1 MCLSRD
7 KPAAQG
13 IKSVDESKT
22 VLKDMSFCGR
32 KIQRR
37 LGRWC
42 RLCTFSLAVFTI
54 YFYFTSEGT
63 QMDNVARWDVIDTK
77 KQVLNTKVRPFNTVS
92 QPDRLG
98 ECPLGTFSF
107 PEWNE
112 CRPWL
117 NCSQISQEVRPTKRF
132 HHGITKFVWH
142 AHWRGHHVVFVNCS
156 ARDAVKRE
164 LCSKGLS
171 NLERIQGMFATRL
184 IGRCPEKPEI
194 VTMYYKHGSLR
205 FLDSLF
211 RHKELSK
218 YNNIQTRMQLVVA
231 YAKVLRYL
239 HNSPIGV
246 RVMCDSPFLDKLLDQ
261 YLITDDFQLVVNDV
275 DGLEEVTEQG
285 GCHRKPNVSLSLQ
298 LETERQGWPRL
309 SEPLPFQL
317 RPVFD
322 EKIDIWKIPW
332 VADKIFG
339 KVKGSDFVKSQLREI
354 MTKCNAINPRQR
366 PTANDVLHELLQVQ
380 KLIAKRR
387 RVS

>member
-1 MCLSRD
+1 
-7 KPAAQG
+7 
-13 IKSVDESKT
+13 
-22 VLKDMSFCGR
+22 
-32 KIQRR
+32 
-37 LGRWC
+37 
-42 RLCTFSLAVFTI
+42 
-54 YFYFTSEGT
+54 
-63 QMDNVARWDVIDTK
+63 
-77 KQVLNTKVRPFNTVS
+77 
-92 QPDRLG
+92 
-98 ECPLGTFSF
+98 
-107 PEWNE
+107 
-112 CRPWL
+112 
-117 NCSQISQEVRPTKRF
+117 
-132 HHGITKFVWH
+132 
-142 AHWRGHHVVFVNCS
+142 
-156 ARDAVKRE
+156 
-164 LCSKGLS
+164 
-171 NLERIQGMFATRL
+171 
-184 IGRCPEKPEI
+184 
-194 VTMYYKHGSLR
+194 MYYKHGSLR

>member
-1 MCLSRD
+1 
-7 KPAAQG
+7 
-13 IKSVDESKT
+13 
-22 VLKDMSFCGR
+22 
-32 KIQRR
+32 
-37 LGRWC
+37 
-42 RLCTFSLAVFTI
+42 
-54 YFYFTSEGT
+54 
-63 QMDNVARWDVIDTK
+63 
-77 KQVLNTKVRPFNTVS
+77 
-92 QPDRLG
+92 
-98 ECPLGTFSF
+98 
-107 PEWNE
+107 
-112 CRPWL
+112 
-117 NCSQISQEVRPTKRF
+117 
-132 HHGITKFVWH
+132 
-142 AHWRGHHVVFVNCS
+142 
-156 ARDAVKRE
+156 
-164 LCSKGLS
+164 
-171 NLERIQGMFATRL
+171 
-184 IGRCPEKPEI
+184 
-194 VTMYYKHGSLR
+194 MYYKYGSLR
-205 FLDSLF
+205 FLDRLF
-211 RHKELSK
+211 QHKELSK
-218 YNNIQTRMQLVVA
+218 YNNIQTRMQLIVA

-354 MTKCNAINPRQR
+354 MNKCNAINPRQR

-380 KLIAKRR
+380 KLIVKRR